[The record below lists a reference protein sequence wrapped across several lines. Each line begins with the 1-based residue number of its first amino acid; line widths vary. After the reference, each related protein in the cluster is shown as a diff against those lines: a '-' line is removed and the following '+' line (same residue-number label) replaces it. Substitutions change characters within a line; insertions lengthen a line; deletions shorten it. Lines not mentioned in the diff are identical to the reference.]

1 MKSDRS
7 ADQGNHKR
15 STIMARLQNKL
26 TDLQVRRRTR
36 SGWMSDGGGLYLRI
50 SPEKHGGG
58 RRWLLRYTFGGRKR
72 EMGLGD
78 LDRVTLAHARDL
90 RDEHIKQLK
99 AGVDPLEAKRA
110 AAQDAREAK
119 QAEALK
125 KTFAAAA
132 ESELIRR
139 KSGWRKNGVGRPSS
153 ADTWHK
159 SLIVD
164 CVRIARR
171 PVDEITA
178 ADVVAVVKPY
188 WDKGALVSARRVWDR
203 VRAVIDHAIAHE
215 WRAAANPLTRE
226 RYEKLA
232 PARPEGEQRHHAALK
247 WEEMPAFIAKLREID
262 AMSSLALQML
272 AFTASRSNE
281 VRGMC
286 WTEIDWDAK
295 VWTVPIT
302 RMKSKKIKYPHTV
315 PLSAPALAILARLN
329 ESRASRLVFCGV
341 TPDRPISNMS
351 CYKVVRRLA
360 GRDATVHGIRAS
372 FRSWCDENAVAY
384 HVAEKALAHAGG
396 PLDKAYRRSDMLEPR
411 RKVMDR
417 WAAFLDAKAEPVGE
431 VVALGSRRQRS

>member
-1 MKSDRS
+1 
-7 ADQGNHKR
+7 
-15 STIMARLQNKL
+15 MARPQNKL

-36 SGWMSDGGGLYLRI
+36 PGWMSDGGGLYLRI
-50 SPEKHGGG
+50 SPDKHGGG
-58 RRWLLRYTFGGRKR
+58 RRWLLRYTFGGLKR

-78 LDRVTLAHARDL
+78 LNRVTLAQARDL
-90 RDEHIKQLK
+90 RDERMKQLK

-110 AAQDAREAK
+110 GAQEAREAK
-119 QAEALK
+119 QAEALR
-125 KTFAAAA
+125 KTFAEAA
-132 ESELIRR
+132 ESELKRR
-139 KSGWRKNGVGRPSS
+139 QSGWRKNGVGRPSS

-159 SLIVD
+159 SLLVD

-188 WDKGALVSARRVWDR
+188 WDKGAVVSARRVWDR

-232 PARPEGEQRHHAALK
+232 PERPHGEQRHHAALK
-247 WEEMPAFIAKLREID
+247 WDDMPAFFAKLREID
-262 AMSSLALQML
+262 AMSSLALQMM

-302 RMKSKKIKYPHTV
+302 RMKAKKIKYPHTV
-315 PLSAPALAILARLN
+315 PLSAPALAILERL
-329 ESRASRLVFCGV
+329 SRQRAGPFVFWGV

-351 CYKVVRRLA
+351 CYKVVRRLTH
-360 GRDATVHGIRAS
+360 REATVHGVRAS
-372 FRSWCDENAVAY
+372 FRSWCDENGIAY
-384 HVAEKALAHAGG
+384 HVAEKALAHAGDA
-396 PLDKAYRRSDMLEPR
+396 LEKAYRRSDMLEPR
-411 RKVMDR
+411 RKVMDQ
-417 WAAFLDAKAEPVGE
+417 WAAFLDGKAKSVAKVVGI
-431 VVALGSRRQRS
+431 GSRRKRP

>member
-1 MKSDRS
+1 VRTNATTNDR
-7 ADQGNHKR
+7 R
-15 STIMARLQNKL
+15 IMARPQNKL

-50 SPEKHGGG
+50 SPDKHGGG
-58 RRWLLRYTFGGRKR
+58 RRWLFRYTFGGRKR

-78 LDRVTLAHARDL
+78 PNRVALAQARDL

-99 AGVDPLEAKRA
+99 AGVDPLEAKRV
-110 AAQDAREAK
+110 AAQDAKEAK
-119 QAEALK
+119 QAEALN
-125 KTFAAAA
+125 KTFAEAA
-132 ESELIRR
+132 ESELVRR

-153 ADTWHK
+153 ADTWRK

-188 WDKGALVSARRVWDR
+188 WDKGALVSARRVWGR

-232 PARPEGEQRHHAALK
+232 PERPEEEQRHHAALK
-247 WEEMPAFIAKLREID
+247 WEDMPAFIAKLREID
-262 AMSSLALQML
+262 AMSSLALQMMAL
-272 AFTASRSNE
+272 TASRSNE

-302 RMKSKKIKYPHTV
+302 RMKTKRIKFPHTV
-315 PLSAPALAILARLN
+315 PLSAPALTILERLN
-329 ESRASRLVFCGV
+329 KQRAGPFVFWGV
-341 TPDRPISNMS
+341 TPERPISNMS

-360 GRDATVHGIRAS
+360 GRDATVHGVRAS
-372 FRSWCDENAVAY
+372 FRSWCDGNGVAY

-411 RKVMDR
+411 RKVMDQ
-417 WAAFLDAKAEPVGE
+417 WAALLDGDAESVAKI
-431 VVALGSRRQRS
+431 VAIGSRRKRS